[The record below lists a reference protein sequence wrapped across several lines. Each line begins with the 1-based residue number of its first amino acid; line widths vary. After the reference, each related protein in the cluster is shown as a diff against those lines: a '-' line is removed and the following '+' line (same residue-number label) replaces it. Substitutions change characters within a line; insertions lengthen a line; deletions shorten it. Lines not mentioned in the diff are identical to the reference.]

1 MYIHL
6 FTTTFHGLKTSVKY
20 ETDRDFYLCELEN
33 GEDHFSIKQNDQ
45 GEWFE
50 LMGGFTFLAEN
61 LGRLVEEKMEER
73 VL

>member
-1 MYIHL
+1 MNDL
-6 FTTTFHGLKTSVKY
+6 SSLQDT
-20 ETDRDFYLCELEN
+20 E
-33 GEDHFSIKQNDQ
+33 KQNDQ

-50 LMGGFTFLAEN
+50 LKGWFTFLAEN